1 MSTLADL
8 LAEHTTLTDAAAG
21 HLQRLVAEWQLL
33 ADLSFADFTLT
44 VRGADGA
51 LVTVAQCRPNTEST
65 VFPGDEVGR
74 IIHKCAVND
83 LDQRYRAVTE
93 LIADVE
99 RLEAPPI
106 QTTA

>member
-1 MSTLADL
+1 MRYT
-8 LAEHTTLTDAAAG
+8 ENLTD
-21 HLQRLVAEWQLL
+21 
-33 ADLSFADFTLT
+33 
-44 VRGADGA
+44 
-51 LVTVAQCRPNTEST
+51 P
-65 VFPGDEVGR
+65 
-74 IIHKCAVND
+74 IHKCAVND